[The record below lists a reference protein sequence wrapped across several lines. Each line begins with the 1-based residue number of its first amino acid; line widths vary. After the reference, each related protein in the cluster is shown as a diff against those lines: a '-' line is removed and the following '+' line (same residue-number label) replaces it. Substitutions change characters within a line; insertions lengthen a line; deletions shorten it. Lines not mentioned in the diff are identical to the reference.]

1 MIKWLSQN
9 WSTVSNICSVLSFF
23 ISIFAML
30 SVRQLKKKY
39 RNKKRI
45 PEILSDLER
54 ISKEFNELTKEVEQ
68 NRREI
73 IVATKKLKAI
83 LESLKKKSNTDIE
96 KTLIV
101 ALKRTKQVIKNK
113 RPVSY
118 FFFNREWIFFEEIWE
133 LYGDLQ
139 SVIQSLNE
147 HTKDKKW
154 EIE

>member
-1 MIKWLSQN
+1 
-9 WSTVSNICSVLSFF
+9 
-23 ISIFAML
+23 ML